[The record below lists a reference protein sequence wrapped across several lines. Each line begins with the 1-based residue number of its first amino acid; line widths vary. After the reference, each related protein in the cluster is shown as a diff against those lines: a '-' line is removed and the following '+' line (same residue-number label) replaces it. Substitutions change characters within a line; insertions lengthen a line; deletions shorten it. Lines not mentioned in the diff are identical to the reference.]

1 MNEKFLTSP
10 RVVVG
15 VALALIVIV
24 SLLVRES
31 PSTRKQPPEE
41 PAPRIPAA
49 AREAGTL
56 DPAMVAA
63 WQGAAQRRGLDLERY
78 EPIYLQDPRT
88 VTVLLLPKGSE
99 DIPAAAPAP
108 RPEYEIIV
116 ERGSH
121 RIMGFAQP

>member
-1 MNEKFLTSP
+1 MNDKTLTSP
-10 RVVVG
+10 RVVIG
-15 VALALIVIV
+15 VAIALVVVV

-31 PSTRKQPPEE
+31 PSTRKTAPEE

-56 DPAMVAA
+56 DPDMVAA
-63 WQGAAQRRGLDLERY
+63 WRSAATRRGLDLERY
-78 EPIYLQDPRT
+78 EPIYLQDPRN

-99 DIPAAAPAP
+99 DIPSSAPAP

-116 ERGSH
+116 ERGSN
-121 RIMGFAQP
+121 RIMGFAMP